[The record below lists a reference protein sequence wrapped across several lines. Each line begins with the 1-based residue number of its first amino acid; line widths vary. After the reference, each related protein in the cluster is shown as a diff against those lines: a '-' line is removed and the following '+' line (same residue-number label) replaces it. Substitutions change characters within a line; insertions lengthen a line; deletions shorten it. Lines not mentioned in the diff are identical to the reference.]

1 MLQIVSKGMR
11 ISLCPK
17 LDIFSKQRQASN
29 LITAKLLLL
38 KICLPLKGLGI
49 VNDLPKFISN
59 LSERTAPLREMLR
72 RYTS

>member
-1 MLQIVSKGMR
+1 MLQIVFKGMR

-17 LDIFSKQRQASN
+17 LDTFSQQRQASN

-38 KICLPLKGLGI
+38 KICLPLTGLGI

-59 LSERTAPLREMLR
+59 LSERTALLREMLL
-72 RYTS
+72 RYTN

>member
-1 MLQIVSKGMR
+1 MLQIVSKGMQ

-17 LDIFSKQRQASN
+17 LDTFSQQRQASN

-38 KICLPLKGLGI
+38 KICLPLTGLGI

-59 LSERTAPLREMLR
+59 LSERTALLREMLL
-72 RYTS
+72 RYTN